1 MAKKAFVFKSNLG
14 TTASTSGSFLQPG
27 TANIGTDDSSAFKAD
42 GYTLPPVTV
51 GSASFLSATPTNYGE
66 VLLEWGI
73 TSDLSSVV
81 GVTPSATE
89 LVLVYSAYGPPQT
102 YLDGQVLVTIT
113 SANTVS
119 SFTHDGLTGGTWAY
133 YSLFVKYQATGTRSW
148 YERVA
153 STEVLVVKNYN
164 SLASL
169 YRRIPM
175 HYRLLD
181 DQLGLTNINSEYIS
195 VLPPDL
201 VVSGP
206 LRRMLDVFGW
216 DIDVLKTT
224 IDYVI
229 RQKDPYIAN
238 SEMLE
243 QLAKEIG
250 LPIETVD
257 LGPARL
263 RDLISN
269 FKYLTENEGLIT
281 GIEEYIT
288 ALAGSDTEVT
298 FSNPDLFTATQHA
311 ISSLATT
318 TSPTQVPTTNQW
330 LMEVQ
335 DLGGGASS
343 QAVAASSTYY
353 GKALCASNTA
363 VRITSGAASV
373 NTGVYV
379 GCLKTK
385 ITNVSQAS
393 RLYMEY
399 GAVYGATP
407 SNGASVI
414 GAAVL
419 SSVTAASA
427 VSFSLTTG
435 ASTSLEGFVSSV
447 TDGQANAWS
456 VPVDFG
462 VVGNGSITTSDMYL
476 HIWVASRYNNNPLH
490 FVPIVLKTQNRYPYY
505 IDVYSQRLNLVRD
518 PQFVNGISTLS
529 EGSNTTSYWR
539 VAGSSI
545 TGTSVAN
552 KVATISTSA
561 SSTLTLSTDVTHTT
575 NGKRYTPLKR
585 GVEYYFSID
594 DINDNISAVQVRL
607 DNAEITLVTQS
618 TVYRSENLSSGGKRK
633 YWQIVIPSTA
643 NTYPESANVY
653 HIALT
658 ADVSASNL
666 SLKVSR
672 PLLEPYAP
680 RAYFDGDTEQG
691 GWLGVGS
698 GGGGANADHRWGD
711 SSQHSN
717 FSYYTSD
724 YRRTVET
731 VKRLMDYIVPV
742 TEQTTALANLRF
754 DRIPGYSGTLSL

>member
-1 MAKKAFVFKSNLG
+1 MAKQSFVFKSNLG
-14 TTASTSGSFLQPG
+14 TTASVSGSFLQPG
-27 TANIGTDDSSAFKAD
+27 TANIGADDSSAFKAD

-66 VLLEWGI
+66 VLVEWGI
-73 TSDLSSVV
+73 TSALSTTV
-81 GVTPSATE
+81 GVIPSATE
-89 LVLVYSAYGPPQT
+89 LVLVYSAYGAPQT
-102 YLDGQVLVTIT
+102 YLDGQVLVTVT
-113 SANTVS
+113 STNTVS
-119 SFTHDGLTGGTWAY
+119 SFTHDNLTGGTWAY

-148 YERVA
+148 YERLA
-153 STEVLVVKNYN
+153 STEVLVVKNYD
-164 SLASL
+164 SLSSL
-169 YRRIPM
+169 YRRIPL

-181 DQLGLTNINSEYIS
+181 DQLGLTNINSEHIS
-195 VLPPDL
+195 LLPTDL
-201 VVSGP
+201 IVSGP

-224 IDYVI
+224 VDYII
-229 RQKDPYIAN
+229 RQKDPYVAN
-238 SEMLE
+238 SQMLE
-243 QLAKEIG
+243 QLTKEIG
-250 LPIETVD
+250 LPLETVD

-269 FKYLTENEGLIT
+269 FRYLTENEGRIT
-281 GIEEYIT
+281 GVEEYIT

-330 LMEVQ
+330 LMEIQ

-353 GKALCASNTA
+353 GKALCENKTA

-399 GAVYGATP
+399 GAVYDSTL
-407 SNGASVI
+407 SDGASVV
-414 GAAVL
+414 GAAIL
-419 SSVTAASA
+419 SNVTAASA
-427 VSFSLTTG
+427 VSFSTTGG
-435 ASTSLEGFVSSV
+435 ASTSLVGFVSSV
-447 TDGQANAWS
+447 TTGGENAWAI
-456 VPVDFG
+456 PVEFG
-462 VVGNGSITTSDMYL
+462 VVGNGSTTSSDMYL
-476 HIWVASRYNNNPLH
+476 HVWIASRYGDNPLH
-490 FVPIVLKTQNRYPYY
+490 FVPVILRTEDRYPYY

-518 PQFVNGISTLS
+518 PQFTNGVSTLS
-529 EGSNTTSYWR
+529 ESSSTSSYWR

-545 TGTSVAN
+545 TGTAVAN
-552 KVATISTSA
+552 KIATISTSA
-561 SSTLTLSTDVTHTT
+561 SSTLTLSTNVTHATD
-575 NGKRYTPLKR
+575 GKCYTPLKR
-585 GVEYYFSID
+585 GVKYYFSID
-594 DINDNISAVQVRL
+594 DINDNVSAVQVRL
-607 DNAEITLVTQS
+607 DSAEITLATQS
-618 TVYRSENLSSGGKRK
+618 TLYRSQNLASGGKRK
-633 YWQIVIPSTA
+633 YWEITIPDTA
-643 NTYPESANVY
+643 NTYPVSANVY

-658 ADVSASNL
+658 ANVSASNL
-666 SLKVSR
+666 SVKVSR

-680 RAYFDGDTEQG
+680 GEYFDGDTEQG

-698 GGGGANADHRWGD
+698 AGGGANADHRWGD
-711 SSQHSN
+711 SAQHTH

-731 VKRLMDYIVPV
+731 VKRLMEYIVPV